1 MTGQKILS
9 TNFIVFCLYALL
21 IIAITASA
29 YRRTRTHDDYILG
42 GRSLNAGITAMGVAA
57 SDMSSW
63 LMLSLPALIYTFGL
77 SRIWLPLSLLIGS
90 YLNWLF
96 VAPRLRVYTE
106 VANNSLTLP
115 AYFENRFAEP
125 AGYLRYVAALIFV
138 IFFTVYAAS
147 GLVGGA
153 KLFQAAFDLEYM
165 PALWIVSPIII
176 FYSVVGGYFAVNWID
191 LFQGSLMLFALLILA
206 LVAYGDFGG
215 VTNITH
221 AIQDFGPGKSNL
233 IEEIGFTAMISSLA
247 WGLGYFG
254 QPHILVRFMSSR
266 DNHSVAVGRRICTTW
281 MFLALTSAVL
291 VGYFGIAYFPPGTL
305 ADPELVLPTL
315 TEELLNP
322 WLVAIVFAAII
333 SAVMSTVAAVL
344 IAAGSS
350 LVNDFYR
357 RVLRPK
363 ASNTE
368 LVWIGRSSV
377 LAISAVAIVLACID
391 NPSVFNL
398 VSHAWG
404 GLGGS
409 FGPIILVS
417 LFSRNMNKYCALLG
431 MVFGGTTALI
441 WIFLH
446 YYVGGIFLTYE
457 LAPSFLM
464 GLVGIAIGYRFEKPS
479 ALAQQQFDQMKIN
492 LKK

>member
-1 MTGQKILS
+1 ML
-9 TNFIVFCLYALL
+9 TNLITFCLYALL
-21 IIAITASA
+21 IITITVCA

-63 LMLSLPALIYTFGL
+63 LMLSLPGLIYLFGL
-77 SRIWLPLSLLIGS
+77 SRIWLPVSLLIGS

-125 AGYLRYVAALIFV
+125 AGYLRYVAAIIFV

-165 PALWIVSPIII
+165 NALWIVAPIII

-191 LFQGSLMLFALLILA
+191 LFQGSLMLFALLVLPI
-206 LVAYGDFGG
+206 VAFGDFGG
-215 VTNITH
+215 MDNLLIT
-221 AIQDFGPGKSNL
+221 IKEFGPSKSSFM
-233 IEEIGFTAMISSLA
+233 EHIGTVAFISSMA

-266 DNHSVAVGRRICTTW
+266 DNRSVKVGRRICTTW
-281 MFLALTSAVL
+281 MFLALGSAVL
-291 VGYFGIAYFPPGTL
+291 VGYFGIAYFPAGSL

-315 TEELLNP
+315 AEQLLNP
-322 WLVAIVFAAII
+322 WLVAVVFAAII

-350 LVNDFYR
+350 LVNDYYR
-357 RVLRPK
+357 HMLRPQ

-368 LVWIGRSSV
+368 LVWMGRACV
-377 LAISAVAIVLACID
+377 MAISAVAILLAMID
-391 NPSVFNL
+391 NPSVFKL

-404 GLGGS
+404 GLGAA
-409 FGPIILVS
+409 FGPIVLVS

-431 MVFGGTTALI
+431 MIFGGTSALL
-441 WIFLH
+441 WIFCH
-446 YYVGGIFLTYE
+446 YYFGGIFLTYE

-464 GLVGIAIGYRFEKPS
+464 GLIGVGIGYTMGKPN
-479 ALAQQQFDQMKIN
+479 ALAQQQFDQMKVN